1 MKIAKQ
7 AAAIGIIVIIG
18 NLLQMQASAQKLSCG
33 SIIPA
38 PALSPAQ
45 QHKLDSQLMAAKQL
59 WDKDLSNA
67 DNLIWYARRLGYLGR
82 YEESVQALSLGIKQ
96 HPNDARMYRHR
107 GHRYLTLRCFDKAIT
122 DLEKAATLVKDHPD
136 EMEPDGQPNAANVPT
151 STLQTNIYYHLGL
164 AWLYKKDT
172 ANATQAFAQCLELS
186 KNNDM
191 YVASANWLHL
201 LYRMAGN
208 EGAACRLLNSI
219 SANMELLENEVY
231 HEILMLYKNKTKTA
245 AAMATAQNEK
255 GDVQGATYLY
265 GLYMYLK
272 LTGSPAEAASIK
284 NTLLQTK
291 QYGSFGYIAAEQ
303 E

>member
-7 AAAIGIIVIIG
+7 LAAGFIFLIGG
-18 NLLQMQASAQKLSCG
+18 SMTTAQPFECG
-33 SIIPA
+33 SMIPA
-38 PALSPAQ
+38 PTMSASQ
-45 QHKLDSQLMAAKQL
+45 QHLLDSQLTIAKAQL
-59 WDKDLSNA
+59 DKEKTNA
-67 DNLIWYARRLGYLGR
+67 DHIIWYARRLGYLGR

-107 GHRYLTLRCFDKAIT
+107 GHRYLTLRCFDKAIA
-122 DLEKAATLVKDHPD
+122 DLEKAAELVQGKND
-136 EMEPDGQPNAANVPT
+136 EVEPDGQPNEANIPT

-164 AWLYKKDT
+164 AWFYKKEIEK
-172 ANATQAFAQCLELS
+172 ATQAFAKCLELS
-186 KNNDM
+186 QNNDM

-201 LYRMAGN
+201 MYRIKGN
-208 EGAACRLLNSI
+208 ESAACRLLNSI
-219 SANMELLENEVY
+219 GPNMELLENQVY
-231 HEILMLYKNKTKTA
+231 HQILMLYKYKTKATEA
-245 AAMATAQNEK
+245 LATATNEK

-272 LTGSPAEAASIK
+272 LSGSPAEANSVK
-284 NTLLQTK
+284 STLLQTK